1 MKQLIFS
8 FLALCFLTSA
18 HAQTVGFTKEL
29 EPAILQCKYKCT
41 MKLDT
46 LGTDTKTDRM
56 ILRIG
61 QNISQFYSYTAY
73 RTDSIWK
80 TPNGKRI
87 WGDAMVRAIRS
98 KNYDQMPNANMIS
111 NDYIY
116 KNYPE
121 GKLSTYAQLGVT
133 SALIEEDYTRQD
145 WTLKDSTKTLLGY
158 PCQLATCC
166 YHGRDY
172 QAWFTSEIA
181 IDNGPW
187 KFKGLPGL
195 ILEVYDTKD
204 HYHFSIEGIERTNI
218 APVCFYYTLPDPRDA
233 ERIDRIR
240 FLQLKEEGTAGVP
253 GFIRKTGLSGGKKK
267 DRQKNAQGAYIAYD
281 YMETDYHEH

>member
-1 MKQLIFS
+1 
-8 FLALCFLTSA
+8 
-18 HAQTVGFTKEL
+18 
-29 EPAILQCKYKCT
+29 

-98 KNYDQMPNANMIS
+98 RNYDQMPNANMIS

-133 SALIEEDYTRQD
+133 SVLIEEDYAGQE

-158 PCQLATCC
+158 PCQLATCS

-172 QAWFTSEIA
+172 QAWFTSDIA

-195 ILEVYDTKD
+195 ILEVYDTKN
-204 HYHFSIEGIERTNI
+204 HYHFLIEGIERTNI
-218 APVCFYYTLPDPRDA
+218 APVCFYYTLPDPRTA
-233 ERIDRIR
+233 ERTDRIR
-240 FLQLKEEGTAGVP
+240 YLQLKEEGTAGVP
-253 GFIRKTGLSGGKKK
+253 GFIQKTGLSGGKKK
-267 DRQKNAQGAYIAYD
+267 DRQKNAQGQCIAYD
-281 YMETDYHEH
+281 YMETDYHEQL